1 MFNVWQNSRMLPG
14 GLALAPGLVLLVA
27 LLMALG
33 VAYSLEVA
41 LAQGPTIHYVAP
53 VPTGNDSANNCTD
66 SNAPCATLQHA
77 VDVADSGDEIR
88 VATGTYTDVQ
98 ARAGVTQVV
107 YISKTVTIRGGYTT
121 NNWSIPYPAIH
132 HTTLDAQSRGRVLY
146 IMGDISPTIDGFV
159 ITGGDTSD
167 QGGGVAIYS
176 SSPMLSHNAITN
188 NHAAGYGGGIY
199 MIGRAASPTLNS
211 NWIISNTTSN
221 NGGGIFIDD
230 FSSPIL
236 INNVIATNRASS
248 NGGGIYIDYYSAPT
262 IVNNTIVANNFGP
275 SWANE
280 GIFIC
285 NSPSFTVVNTIIA
298 THSYGIRYGEMEGC
312 TYTLPVRIRLDYNDV
327 WACNVKD
334 YSGVNPGP
342 HDISDDPRFVN
353 PERGDYHI
361 RCDSPVF
368 DMGTSD
374 GAPPVD
380 FDGDSR
386 PLWRGVDMGADESVG
401 CCSYLPIILRDQ

>member
-1 MFNVWQNSRMLPG
+1 MFSVWQNSRMLHV

-27 LLMALG
+27 LLMTLG
-33 VAYSLEVA
+33 IAHPLEVA
-41 LAQGPTIHYVAP
+41 LAQGPTIRYVALA
-53 VPTGNDSANNCTD
+53 PTGNDGDNVCTD

-88 VATGTYTDVQ
+88 VATGAYTDVQ

-121 NNWSIPYPAIH
+121 INWSIPYPAIH
-132 HTTLDAQSRGRVLY
+132 PTTLDAQSQGRVLY
-146 IMGDISPTIDGFV
+146 ITGDISPTIDGFI

-167 QGGGVAIYS
+167 QGGGIAVHS
-176 SSPMLSHNAITN
+176 SSPMLSHNTIIN
-188 NHAAGYGGGIY
+188 NRATGYGGGIY
-199 MIGRAASPTLNS
+199 MVGRAASPTLSS
-211 NWIISNTTSN
+211 NRIISNSTSS

-230 FSSPIL
+230 YSSPIL

-262 IVNNTIVANNFGP
+262 IVNNTIVANNLGP

-280 GIFIC
+280 GIFMY
-285 NSPSFTVVNTIIA
+285 NWPSVTIVNNNIVSHSCGIEGNPFTGTI
-298 THSYGIRYGEMEGC
+298 
-312 TYTLPVRIRLDYNDV
+312 DYNNV
-327 WACNVKD
+327 WDCSAASC

-353 PERGDYHI
+353 AESGDYHI

-380 FDGDSR
+380 FDGDPR
-386 PLWRGVDMGADESVG
+386 PLWGGVDMGADESVG
-401 CCSYLPIILRDQ
+401 CCSYLPIILRGQ